1 MTFVVTEKCIQCK
14 HTDCAQVCPVNA
26 FHEGVNFLAINP
38 DDCIDCNL
46 CLPECPVGAIYSEDD
61 LPEKYAHFINING
74 RLSQHWPKIHER
86 KSPMINAEYWANV
99 ENKTNE
105 LIE

>member
-26 FHEGVNFLAINP
+26 FHERANFLAINP

-46 CLPECPVGAIYSEDD
+46 CLPECPVGAIFSEDD
-61 LPEKYAHFINING
+61 LPSKYSNFI
-74 RLSQHWPKIHER
+74 
-86 KSPMINAEYWANV
+86 V
-99 ENKTNE
+99 T
-105 LIE
+105 